1 MKNISL
7 NFFGEEISIKMP
19 TDLSSLRKE
28 ISEKFMFNPSDAAEV
43 VLTYAKDLGKKIIET
58 EQDFANF
65 ISNKIGKID
74 LDISQD
80 SKLYKQNLNS
90 LKKESEEMT
99 KELEE
104 CLKKKEELKKVKES
118 CLKKEQSDINK
129 LEKEIK
135 KLLKEK
141 KKLETKM
148 NKDKKKYIKEE
159 KENDKKISS
168 LKERLGIKEEKKS
181 PKKIVLKSKKVKLH
195 SKNEVNEKKEV
206 HSLVT
211 CDGCKMFPLVG
222 KRYKCQSCPNFDF
235 CEECYKKKKAKH
247 GHSFKHVETRVLLK
261 EVLKKFS
268 LKTENNNGKPIH
280 HMYSCDGCGMNPIV
294 GIRYKCSICDN
305 FDYCENCEEIHQ
317 NEHNHPFF
325 KVYKPNMNI

>member
-141 KKLETKM
+141 KKT
-148 NKDKKKYIKEE
+148 
-159 KENDKKISS
+159 
-168 LKERLGIKEEKKS
+168 
-181 PKKIVLKSKKVKLH
+181 
-195 SKNEVNEKKEV
+195 
-206 HSLVT
+206 
-211 CDGCKMFPLVG
+211 
-222 KRYKCQSCPNFDF
+222 
-235 CEECYKKKKAKH
+235 
-247 GHSFKHVETRVLLK
+247 
-261 EVLKKFS
+261 
-268 LKTENNNGKPIH
+268 
-280 HMYSCDGCGMNPIV
+280 
-294 GIRYKCSICDN
+294 
-305 FDYCENCEEIHQ
+305 
-317 NEHNHPFF
+317 
-325 KVYKPNMNI
+325 